1 VFIQRTCWG
10 THCEFGEHFENPLG
24 NMENGK
30 KNLPS
35 PPPPP
40 KNKKKNLPPPPP
52 PTNSKEIKAR
62 HLGLSYWLK
71 GK

>member
-1 VFIQRTCWG
+1 M
-10 THCEFGEHFENPLG
+10 EHHGNTLG
-24 NMENGK
+24 NMKKLK

-40 KNKKKNLPPPPP
+40 
-52 PTNSKEIKAR
+52 PTNLKEIKAR
-62 HLGLSYWLK
+62 HLGFSYWLK